1 MKDMTECGF
10 TTDAPRAE
18 RRRIAV
24 LTRDTALY
32 RKIYLALPDCEVAE
46 LQRFEDAAGASV
58 ILFDARAGGE
68 IPAGTVAIVRRCEGS
83 AVDARLPYPFS
94 FAELRRAVAGGAIP
108 ARLTLGEGRSA
119 ILDGEKIRLTEKE
132 HALLAAILSGRGKFV
147 SRDELLS
154 TVFGEDADGGLLNV
168 YVHYLRE
175 KLEGGGERII
185 ISSRRGGYKINERY
199 IGGDRNADTL

>member
-10 TTDAPRAE
+10 TPDAPRAE

-24 LTRDTALY
+24 LTKDTALY
-32 RKIYLALPDCEVAE
+32 RKIYLALPDCEVVE

-68 IPAGTVAIVRRCEGS
+68 IPGGTVAIVRRCEES

-108 ARLTLGEGRSA
+108 ARLTLGDGRSA

-132 HALLAAILSGRGKFV
+132 HALLAAIISGRGEFV